1 MIKRWLPIFLFSL
14 FILATCAGVVGLI
27 SLKQPFQ
34 IQDLLTFNDTNGDQL
49 QGTYIPG
56 TEPIGVIMLEGF
68 GSDQIAMRPAAS
80 VFLEAGAHILTFD
93 FSGHGRSA
101 GALGFDNAATDRLAY
116 QAMAAKETFKSI
128 SGLEND
134 QILYCGH
141 SLGGRVALQSAV
153 LDPAPPRALILL
165 GTQVNLGT
173 NIQAEFFTG
182 TSDSDLDWV
191 QSLSSQVPETD
202 IFLLSG
208 SWDDILTPQAAQ
220 ALYEKLTLNESG
232 ANASFVRELTIIPA
246 LVHNYE
252 IYSTR
257 LLRKMAEQLEDH
269 DLVKFPNQISLSNV
283 YFFWALTLIGLT
295 GALSMAPGCLS
306 RIRPLPTQP
315 PLTTTII
322 RLRRFL
328 WGKFIFWL
336 PALPV
341 SALLAGLFFFVPLY
355 LPVFNMIYIGFI
367 GGYGLLMLI
376 LYLIGKTPGT
386 DGKWQIRREKTSLTF
401 SFKDLNLWLGGLIW
415 VVILATMILF
425 TRTGFFYVIAANQ
438 RLLWLLIFS
447 PITALGFWIG
457 ERETKMVEVFRHE
470 SGRTLSWVPLVL
482 SLIGLMPFFIYTVF
496 MGILGSISGMIGG
509 LQSLLILGIVLL
521 TGKVLSHFI
530 HRDWIIAILQAV
542 LLYALV
548 LPQGV
553 LFAI

>member
-1 MIKRWLPIFLFSL
+1 
-14 FILATCAGVVGLI
+14 
-27 SLKQPFQ
+27 
-34 IQDLLTFNDTNGDQL
+34 
-49 QGTYIPG
+49 
-56 TEPIGVIMLEGF
+56 
-68 GSDQIAMRPAAS
+68 MRPAAS

-93 FSGHGRSA
+93 FSGHGRSP

-116 QAMAAKETFKSI
+116 QALAAKETLKSI
-128 SGLEND
+128 SGLRDD
-134 QILYCGH
+134 QILYFGH
-141 SLGGRVALQSAV
+141 SLGARVALQSAV

-257 LLRKMAEQLEDH
+257 LLRQMAEQLEDQ

-328 WGKFIFWL
+328 WGKFILWL

-386 DGKWQIRREKTSLTF
+386 DGKWQIRREKTPSSF
-401 SFKDLNLWLGGLIW
+401 SVKDLNLWLGGLIW
-415 VVILATMILF
+415 VVILAIMILF

-470 SGRTLSWVPLVL
+470 SGRSLSWVPLVL

-553 LFAI
+553 LFAF